1 MPDLPAV
8 PLTIEGSSVLH
19 QMFHFDWKGWRTLD
33 SSEQSAIETE
43 VVELFTR
50 WEQQCGRQCS
60 ALFSLL
66 GHKGDLL
73 FLHFRDDFKDLN
85 RVELE
90 LSQTRFNDF
99 LRPSHSYLS
108 MVELGLYESSAKTYA
123 SLAEKGLQ
131 PGTPEWEAGVRE
143 VLDRQ
148 STAMAQRLNPAIP
161 AAKYVCFYPMD
172 RKRAETANWY
182 TQPMNERQRMMH
194 EHGIIGLRHCD
205 SVRQIIT
212 GSIGFDDW
220 EWGVDLF
227 AVDPLIFK
235 KLIYEMRFDQM
246 RAVYALFCEFFGF
259 VARRQLCIVSGNK
272 HQSLFEI

>member
-19 QMFHFDWKGWRTLD
+19 QMFHFDWKSWRNLD
-33 SSEQSAIETE
+33 SSKQSAIETE
-43 VVELFTR
+43 VAELFTR
-50 WEQQCGRQCS
+50 WERQRGRQCS

-90 LSQTRFNDF
+90 LSQTRFNDY

-108 MVELGLYESSAKTYA
+108 MVELGLYESSAKTYTG
-123 SLAEKGLQ
+123 LAEKSLQ
-131 PGTPEWEAGVRE
+131 PGTPEWDAGVRE
-143 VLDRQ
+143 VLGRQ
-148 STAMAQRLNPAIP
+148 STAMAQRLYPAIP
-161 AAKYVCFYPMD
+161 DAKYVCFYPMD
-172 RKRAETANWY
+172 RKRAETVNWY
-182 TQPMNERQRMMH
+182 TQPMAERQRMMH
-194 EHGIIGLRHCD
+194 EHGLIGRRYAD

-220 EWGVDLF
+220 EWGIDLF
-227 AVDPLIFK
+227 ADNPLIFK
-235 KLIYEMRFDQM
+235 KLIYEMRFDEVS
-246 RAVYALFCEFFGF
+246 AVYALFGEFFVGVRLPASDLGSWLTGKF
-259 VARRQLCIVSGNK
+259 L
-272 HQSLFEI
+272 

>member
-1 MPDLPAV
+1 
-8 PLTIEGSSVLH
+8 
-19 QMFHFDWKGWRTLD
+19 
-33 SSEQSAIETE
+33 
-43 VVELFTR
+43 
-50 WEQQCGRQCS
+50 
-60 ALFSLL
+60 
-66 GHKGDLL
+66 L

-90 LSQTRFNDF
+90 LSQSRFNDY

-131 PGTPEWEAGVRE
+131 PGTPEWDAGVRE

-148 STAMAQRLNPAIP
+148 STAMAQRLYPAIP
-161 AAKYVCFYPMD
+161 DAKYVCFYPMD

-182 TQPMNERQRMMH
+182 TQPMAERQRMMH
-194 EHGIIGLRHCD
+194 EHGLIGRRYAD

-227 AVDPLIFK
+227 ADDPLIFK
-235 KLIYEMRFDQM
+235 KLIYEMRFDQVS
-246 RAVYALFCEFFGF
+246 AVYALFGEFFVG
-259 VARRQLCIVSGNK
+259 VRLPVSDLG
-272 HQSLFEI
+272 SWLTGRFL